1 MFRYFKQSYFIHI
14 NKGEYNMKLI
24 LEDSDL
30 ELMKKYKNGEFVM
43 LYNEPGNYSL
53 NFTITD
59 PIKANLFLLNFLSP
73 YAGNEEKIGLEVTS
87 LNLYQAIPYD
97 YLKDLK
103 ESLKNI
109 NMMLE
114 SKGI

>member
-1 MFRYFKQSYFIHI
+1 
-14 NKGEYNMKLI
+14 MKLI

-73 YAGNEEKIGLEVTS
+73 YANNKEKIGLEVTS

>member
-1 MFRYFKQSYFIHI
+1 
-14 NKGEYNMKLI
+14 MKLI

-30 ELMKKYKNGEFVM
+30 ELMKKYENGEFVM

-73 YAGNEEKIGLEVTS
+73 YANNKEKIGLEVTS